1 MTTDAAREALAA
13 SAGLSPR
20 WTDNSGAERIVA
32 PDVLAAALAA
42 LGLPA
47 DSDAR
52 IAESRARLDAE
63 RAAPGWP
70 PLIAATLGAPTPLP
84 AARPGL
90 PARVE
95 FELGGAREFRLG
107 EDGDGRACLPG
118 LDRIGYHRLLVAG
131 QSVTLAVAPHSARS
145 IGDVAQGRK
154 LWGLAAQIYGLSSA
168 GDGGF
173 GDFGAV
179 AALCEQAARRGADML
194 MLSPAHALYAADAH
208 HFAPYSPSSR
218 LFANALHA
226 DPALVLGTD
235 FCAPH
240 AARFETRFAQARAS
254 ELIDWPDASRAR
266 LAYFRAL
273 FDAFVAQDSR
283 DGAISATGMDFAR
296 FRAEGGRTLERHA
309 IFEALHADEFS
320 RDFTKWNWRDWPAER
335 RDAAS
340 PHVAAFARARADDV
354 LFHIFLQWLVDR
366 SWAAAQGRALAAGM
380 RVGLVAD
387 LAIGMNAGG
396 SHAWSE
402 PGDLLLGLSIGAP
415 PDALAPRGQNWGLT
429 TFSPRALR
437 AGGFAPFLSTLRATL
452 RNSGGARID
461 HIMGVSRLWLTP
473 DGCEAMDGVYLAY
486 PTEDLLALLRLE
498 SARHGAIVI
507 GEDLGTVPY
516 GLRDRLGAS
525 GVAGLRVMLFE
536 RDGEKFYP
544 PHWYPPGAVA
554 MPTTHDT
561 ATFSGWW
568 RGHDIDM
575 RAGAG
580 QLPPGQTA
588 AEAHTARVGERATMW
603 RALEEAG
610 TTGGAPC
617 PAPSDPEPALD
628 AAFRF
633 LSASAATLVVAPLED
648 ALGLAEQPNLPGTTD
663 EHPNWRRRY
672 PSPAASLLDAPQV
685 AARLSSLAAR
695 G

>member
-273 FDAFVAQDSR
+273 FDAFVAQIRATARSAR
-283 DGAISATGMDFAR
+283 RAWISPDFAPR
-296 FRAEGGRTLERHA
+296 EGGRSNATP
-309 IFEALHADEFS
+309 FS
-320 RDFTKWNWRDWPAER
+320 RRCTPTNSAATSPNGTGATGRRNAATRPRRTSPPSRARGPTTCCSTSSCNGSSIARGRRR
-335 RDAAS
+335 RDA
-340 PHVAAFARARADDV
+340 R
-354 LFHIFLQWLVDR
+354 
-366 SWAAAQGRALAAGM
+366 
-380 RVGLVAD
+380 
-387 LAIGMNAGG
+387 
-396 SHAWSE
+396 
-402 PGDLLLGLSIGAP
+402 
-415 PDALAPRGQNWGLT
+415 
-429 TFSPRALR
+429 
-437 AGGFAPFLSTLRATL
+437 
-452 RNSGGARID
+452 
-461 HIMGVSRLWLTP
+461 
-473 DGCEAMDGVYLAY
+473 
-486 PTEDLLALLRLE
+486 
-498 SARHGAIVI
+498 
-507 GEDLGTVPY
+507 
-516 GLRDRLGAS
+516 
-525 GVAGLRVMLFE
+525 
-536 RDGEKFYP
+536 
-544 PHWYPPGAVA
+544 
-554 MPTTHDT
+554 
-561 ATFSGWW
+561 W
-568 RGHDIDM
+568 R
-575 RAGAG
+575 
-580 QLPPGQTA
+580 
-588 AEAHTARVGERATMW
+588 
-603 RALEEAG
+603 
-610 TTGGAPC
+610 
-617 PAPSDPEPALD
+617 PAC
-628 AAFRF
+628 
-633 LSASAATLVVAPLED
+633 ASALSPIS
-648 ALGLAEQPNLPGTTD
+648 
-663 EHPNWRRRY
+663 
-672 PSPAASLLDAPQV
+672 PSA
-685 AARLSSLAAR
+685 
-695 G
+695 